1 MFLYHFLI
9 APTEHRIQIDF
20 VEQFD
25 IRPSSSCNLA
35 GVELK
40 DGGTDFS
47 PSIGNKIVIFCIEN
61 FHEKNCS
68 LVLLYFF
75 MLGTCIIFK
84 KIIILDICFQAY
96 FVTAEHQHKKV
107 LEML

>member
-1 MFLYHFLI
+1 MYHFLI

-47 PSIGNKIVIFCIEN
+47 PSIGNKIVISSTEN
-61 FHEKNCS
+61 FHEKNCFA
-68 LVLLYFF
+68 VL
-75 MLGTCIIFK
+75 
-84 KIIILDICFQAY
+84 KIIILDIVFQAH
-96 FVTAEHQHKKV
+96 FVIADHQHKKV